1 MTHEEARDAMALFVV
16 DADDA
21 PTRQALREHLDGCPE
36 CRTELAELTLAADAL
51 ARVVPQVTPRAELRA
66 RTLGAVMGTAR
77 PPADARPPQPSH
89 EVAGRAEPAPPT
101 ATRSGGRTRWLP
113 LAAAVVAAV
122 SAAGW
127 WQTRAEV
134 AALRATLATWEA
146 RVVEA
151 ERRAAESQRTLVQYE
166 QRQELLTADD
176 VQLVSLDG
184 VPPAATARGRAFVS
198 AARRA
203 ILFTARDLPP
213 LPEGRTY
220 QLWAIAGGQAIS
232 AGIFVP
238 DGLGSTQVVA
248 AVPALTDRAEAV
260 AVTVEPAGG
269 VPAPTGPKYLIG
281 AATE

>member
-66 RTLGAVMGTAR
+66 RTLGAVTGTTGA
-77 PPADARPPQPSH
+77 PADARPPRP
-89 EVAGRAEPAPPT
+89 VRDVVGGAEPTTSA
-101 ATRSGGRTRWLP
+101 ATRPVGPARWLP
-113 LAAAVVAAV
+113 LAAGVVAAV

-134 AALRATLATWEA
+134 AELRATLATWEA

-151 ERRAAESQRTLVQYE
+151 ERRAADSQRTLVRYE

-176 VQLVSLDG
+176 VQLVTLDG
-184 VPPAATARGRAFVS
+184 VPPAARARGRAFVS

-203 ILFTARDLPP
+203 ILFTARDLPA
-213 LPEGRTY
+213 LPDGRTY

-238 DGLGSTQVVA
+238 DGLGNTQVEA
-248 AVPALTDRAEAV
+248 AVPALVDRAEAV
-260 AVTVEPAGG
+260 AVTVEPTGG